1 MGQRVCYVY
10 DGSFEGFLCCVYNF
24 YYNRL
29 KPADIVPMNEYE
41 PSFYQTVEIET
52 DFEQAYKVK
61 FAIEEQMG
69 YENLNFLRECL
80 LSCRKNKEMHMLN
93 YAVKGFSVS
102 VTDYSFSKG
111 SNFKTGAGISGDYF
125 HFGSNSTL
133 HVFEAQVGY
142 DFGFLAVNWFTNI
155 GGNDGRKADGK
166 RAYSSFV
173 CLSAPFRLGGLDWAA
188 TVGATPWETSF
199 YNGGSNGFA
208 VSEVSLQ
215 AEKAIRISE
224 RFSLPLFAKAIW
236 NPATE
241 NAFFTVGVNL
251 SVSNAQ

>member
-1 MGQRVCYVY
+1 MKTMFQKMAAGLAAAAMLPLGAAAQDRVEASVGADLVSGYVWRGQELGNASIQPSASVSWKGLSLTAW
-10 DGSFEGFLCCVYNF
+10 GS
-24 YYNRL
+24 
-29 KPADIVPMNEYE
+29 ASWDSEY
-41 PSFYQTVEIET
+41 
-52 DFEQAYKVK
+52 A
-61 FAIEEQMG
+61 
-69 YENLNFLRECL
+69 
-80 LSCRKNKEMHMLN
+80 KEFDLTL
-93 YAVKGFSVS
+93 KGFSVS

-173 CLSAPFRLGGLDWAA
+173 SLSAPFRLGGLDWAA

>member
-1 MGQRVCYVY
+1 MKTMFQKMAAGLAVAAMLPVGAAAQDKVEASVGADLVSSYIWRGQELGGVSFQPTLSVAWKGLSLTAW
-10 DGSFEGFLCCVYNF
+10 GSVGWES
-24 YYNRL
+24 
-29 KPADIVPMNEYE
+29 E
-41 PSFYQTVEIET
+41 
-52 DFEQAYKVK
+52 
-61 FAIEEQMG
+61 FAKEFDLALG
-69 YENLNFLRECL
+69 Y
-80 LSCRKNKEMHMLN
+80 SI
-93 YAVKGFSVS
+93 KGFSVS
-102 VTDYSFSKG
+102 VTDYSFSSGK
-111 SNFKTGAGISGDYF
+111 NFKTGADINGKYF
-125 HFGSNSTL
+125 HFGSWSTL

-155 GGNDGRKADGK
+155 GGNDGLKSNGK
-166 RAYSSFV
+166 RAYSSYFS
-173 CLSAPFRLGGLDWAA
+173 LSAPFKLGGLDWSA

>member
-1 MGQRVCYVY
+1 MR
-10 DGSFEGFLCCVYNF
+10 
-24 YYNRL
+24 
-29 KPADIVPMNEYE
+29 
-41 PSFYQTVEIET
+41 IE
-52 DFEQAYKVK
+52 
-61 FAIEEQMG
+61 M
-69 YENLNFLRECL
+69 LSL
-80 LSCRKNKEMHMLN
+80 LSVGLCMPAVSFAQDKVDSNVGADLVSGYVWRGQNLGGVSIQPSASVSWKGLSLTAWGSASWDSEYAKEFDLTLG

-111 SNFKTGAGISGDYF
+111 SNFKTGADISGDYF

-173 CLSAPFRLGGLDWAA
+173 SLSAPFRLGGLDWAA

>member
-1 MGQRVCYVY
+1 MKTMFQKMAAGLAAAAMLPLGAAAQDRVEASVGADLVSGYVWRGQELGNASIQPSASVSWKGLSLTAW
-10 DGSFEGFLCCVYNF
+10 GS
-24 YYNRL
+24 
-29 KPADIVPMNEYE
+29 ASWDSEY
-41 PSFYQTVEIET
+41 
-52 DFEQAYKVK
+52 A
-61 FAIEEQMG
+61 
-69 YENLNFLRECL
+69 
-80 LSCRKNKEMHMLN
+80 KEFDLTLG

-173 CLSAPFRLGGLDWAA
+173 SLSAPFRLGGLDWAA